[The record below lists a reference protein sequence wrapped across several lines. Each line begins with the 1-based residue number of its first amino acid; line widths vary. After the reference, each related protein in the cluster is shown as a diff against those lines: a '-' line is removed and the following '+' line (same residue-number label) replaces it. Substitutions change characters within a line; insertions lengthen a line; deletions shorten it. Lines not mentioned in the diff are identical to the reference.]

1 MTDRAEL
8 LSLAVRCENEQPS
21 QDLDE
26 CIWSNVAEEFSY
38 ETTPHYTSSLDAAVT
53 LVPEGLGWMVRDYRD
68 GAASAL
74 VNYPPRT
81 AMKQT
86 AHVASTPALALCAAS
101 LRARAEAL
109 PEPPASP

>member
-8 LSLAVRCENEQPS
+8 LALAVRCKTEGPS
-21 QDLDE
+21 QELDHA
-26 CIWSNVAEEFSY
+26 IWLAIKPEGRAPSDWAN
-38 ETTPHYTSSLDAAVT
+38 YTQSLDAAVT

-101 LRARAEAL
+101 LRVRAEAMT
-109 PEPPASP
+109 